1 MGKDSNIES
10 YLEKIKKIIPYW
22 IKHNREHINEHKNWM
37 TDARKLGLVEIAD
50 ELGEVIDLLK
60 KANKYIDSI
69 NRKLNK

>member
-37 TDARKLGLVEIAD
+37 IDARKLGLVEIAD